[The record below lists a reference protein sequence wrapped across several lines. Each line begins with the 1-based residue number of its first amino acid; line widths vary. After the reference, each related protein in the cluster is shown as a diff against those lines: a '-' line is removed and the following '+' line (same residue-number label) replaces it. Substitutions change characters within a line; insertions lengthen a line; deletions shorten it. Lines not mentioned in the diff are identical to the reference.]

1 MNILFKR
8 LAVGVLL
15 PSLLLLSACG
25 SGQNESASA
34 DGIQARTIKAG
45 IGNSKM
51 HPQGKG
57 MEKFKE
63 LVEEK
68 KRRENESPKLFL
80 MPPSE
85 MIRK

>member
-1 MNILFKR
+1 MNNLFKR

-34 DGIQARTIKAG
+34 DGIQKRTIKAG

-57 MEKFKE
+57 MEKF
-63 LVEEK
+63 
-68 KRRENESPKLFL
+68 
-80 MPPSE
+80 
-85 MIRK
+85 